1 MKNIEVEI
9 RGLLT
14 QEEYSRLNS
23 FFSGNGTPVE
33 EKERTLIDYSTYLPN
48 EGVRERTKDIR
59 VRVTNGFPEIIVKL
73 GAWGGSE
80 SRKELS
86 FKGKENEFET
96 LVEIFGHLG
105 FTKGVLCKRKTKA
118 YEYKGIEFALVEVP
132 DHSYYFEAE
141 KMANTNDDLSKV
153 EQDILA
159 VCYELNLTILTKDE
173 FFKYIDSLNK
183 EANEI
188 FEFEKFSEGYFK

>member
-14 QEEYSRLNS
+14 MEQYNRLNS
-23 FFSGNGTPVE
+23 FFSENGILIE
-33 EKERTLIDYSTYLPN
+33 ERERTLIDYSTCLPS
-48 EGVRERTKDIR
+48 EGIRERTKDIR
-59 VRVTNGFPEIIVKL
+59 VRVTNGVPEIIIKL

-86 FKGKENEFET
+86 FKSKENDFET

-105 FTKGVLCKRKTKA
+105 FTNGVLCKRKTKA
-118 YEYKGIEFALVEVP
+118 YEYMGIEFALVEVP
-132 DHSYYFEAE
+132 GHSYYFEAE
-141 KMANTNDDLSKV
+141 KMANNTDDFEQV
-153 EQDILA
+153 EEEIRTVCSELDLRILNK
-159 VCYELNLTILTKDE
+159 EE
-173 FFKYIDSLNK
+173 FFKYIEVLNK

-188 FEFEKFSEGYFK
+188 YEFK